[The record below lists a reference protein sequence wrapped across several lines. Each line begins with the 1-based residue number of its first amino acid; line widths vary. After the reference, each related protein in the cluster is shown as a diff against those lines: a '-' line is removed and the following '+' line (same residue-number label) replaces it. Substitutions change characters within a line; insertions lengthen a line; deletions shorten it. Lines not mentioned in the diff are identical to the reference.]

1 MIWYIVQLK
10 DLALSLT
17 DGNVQV
23 MLDEDTKRPKSFL
36 SIESAYAWAESVGLV
51 IDGKYL
57 FVINRNTQEIANV

>member
-10 DLALSLT
+10 DPALFLT

-23 MLDEDTKRPKSFL
+23 MLSEETKEPKSFL
-36 SIESAYAWAESVGLV
+36 SMESAYAWAESVGLV

-57 FVINRNTQEIANV
+57 LVIKRDTQEIANV